1 VTASGQEARA
11 LLRHTLATVAYR
23 GAKVLR
29 GAPAGFAGFQ
39 LGPGTRTP
47 VEILG
52 HLADLFAWA
61 THLAEGLQVW
71 KEGSSGV
78 WETEAERFFR
88 ELRRLDAVLAS
99 DRPLERHDLERLFQ
113 GPIADALTH
122 IGQLALLRRRAGAP
136 VRGENY
142 FRAEIRAGAVGP
154 EQAEAKVEFD

>member
-1 VTASGQEARA
+1 VTAAAQEARA

-29 GAPAGFAGFQ
+29 GAPAGFAAFK

-61 THLAEGLQVW
+61 THLAEGRHVW
-71 KEGSSGV
+71 KPASSGV
-78 WETEAERFFR
+78 WETEAARFFR
-88 ELRRLDAVLAS
+88 ELQRLDAVLAS
-99 DRPLERHDLERLFQ
+99 DRPLEPHDLERLFQ

-142 FRAEIRAGAVGP
+142 FQAEIRTGAVGP
-154 EQAEAKVEFD
+154 EQAASKVEFE